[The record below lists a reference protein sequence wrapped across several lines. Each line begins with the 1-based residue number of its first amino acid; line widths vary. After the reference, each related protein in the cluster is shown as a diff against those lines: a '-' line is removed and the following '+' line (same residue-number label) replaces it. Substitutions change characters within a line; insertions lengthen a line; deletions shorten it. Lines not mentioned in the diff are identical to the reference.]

1 MAFTLLLKYVG
12 IQKCLFVRGDLK
24 DTNRERERPKV
35 QVREENL
42 ILFIYVLESELSKL
56 LLKACH

>member
-1 MAFTLLLKYVG
+1 M
-12 IQKCLFVRGDLK
+12 FVCKRRFERY
-24 DTNRERERPKV
+24 RERERPKV